1 MFTKKSIVILTV
13 ILVGIL
19 AIGCSSN
26 SSKKIP
32 DVVATV
38 NGVDIDKEM
47 FENTVSRVREEYEW
61 QGYDFEGEEGKELL
75 EQLWEMVIKSLIEQ
89 EALFQQA
96 VEEGYAVSEEVLD
109 EEYDYI
115 KGQFESDEEFQTALD
130 ESNYTSE
137 SFRELL
143 ARDLAI
149 EQFLDDKIQEP
160 TVTEE
165 EKMDVY
171 NEYKEQTQLQ
181 AELTG
186 QEAEILTFEEVEE
199 EIIYSVKQQKQHV
212 QLSDLI
218 DEILANSQIEKFI

>member
-61 QGYDFEGEEGKELL
+61 QGYDFEGEEGEELL

-96 VEEGYAVSEEVLD
+96 VEEGYAVSEEILD

-130 ESNYTSE
+130 ESNYTPE